1 MANLTKAQ
9 RAEREAQRLEQI
21 RAEAEA
27 NAEEKLRAEYDAKF
41 ASLMS
46 EFVALKKE
54 LETKQE
60 NTVVG
65 NKEIVES
72 KLETAKRIQQA
83 SRIPLDTLVPVISN
97 TTMKL
102 IYVSKKTMG
111 YTVEWEE
118 MGAVEYIE
126 LGELA
131 TMKNTDKRFFEDNW
145 IVLGETEDYTPMQ
158 FYDFLKV
165 SKFYKNV
172 FTPENIDEIFTYSKD
187 KIVKTLSTLSRGMK
201 DTIAVRAK
209 QKLDN
214 DTLDKNIVD
223 TLESSLGI
231 QFTI

>member
-1 MANLTKAQ
+1 MAYTKQQ
-9 RAEREAQRLEQI
+9 RAEKETQRLEQI

-54 LETKQE
+54 FETKQE

-118 MGAVEYIE
+118 MGAIEYIE